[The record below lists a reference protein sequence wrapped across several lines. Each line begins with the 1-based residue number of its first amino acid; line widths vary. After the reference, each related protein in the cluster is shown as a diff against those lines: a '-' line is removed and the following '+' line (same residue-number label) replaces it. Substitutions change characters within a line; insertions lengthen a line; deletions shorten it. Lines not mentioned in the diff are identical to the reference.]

1 MGIFHMI
8 SLRKSMEMDAE
19 GLIASTLEAY
29 RAALVAMGDAGVKA
43 CPPAGES
50 LQHGLRQLHSQL
62 TSVSSQNI
70 VAETEM
76 RVATELRDWGERAAG
91 YYRDRTNDVK
101 EIMTIVAKAA
111 GDVGERDARYSKQF
125 RDLTVRLQASAR
137 LQDVTS
143 IRESLS
149 RNVADLTKC
158 VTKMTQDGKESISQL
173 RAQITT
179 YEARLEEVELL
190 ASQDAL
196 TGLANRRKVERQIE
210 LRTAQTREFCV
221 IYLDLNGFKQVND
234 LHGHLAGDDL
244 LRQVAN
250 ELKGVFRPTDLVGRW
265 GGDEFIVLVDGDIEE
280 AKARL
285 DRIEKWVH
293 GEYTLTVG
301 TQRFLTKVTAA
312 AGVAEWQPGVSATD
326 LISRADHAMYQ
337 NKPKTTGNP
346 RPKIM
351 QLR

>member
-1 MGIFHMI
+1 MI
-8 SLRKSMEMDAE
+8 SLKKSMQMDAE

-29 RAALVAMGDAGVKA
+29 RAALLAMGKAGVQA

-50 LQHGLRQLHSQL
+50 LQQSLQQLQAQL
-62 TSVSSQNI
+62 TAVSSQNI
-70 VAETEM
+70 VAETEE
-76 RVATELRDWGERAAG
+76 RVSAELLSWGDRAAG

-111 GDVGERDARYSKQF
+111 VDVGDRDERYSNKF
-125 RDLTVRLQASAR
+125 KELTIRLQESAK

-143 IRESLS
+143 IRESLN

-158 VTKMTQDGKESISQL
+158 VTKMTEDGRESIGQL
-173 RAQITT
+173 RAQIST

-210 LRTAQTREFCV
+210 LRGKENRRFCV

-234 LHGHLAGDDL
+234 RHGHLAGDDL
-244 LRQVAN
+244 LRQVAT

-265 GGDEFIVLVDGDIEE
+265 GGDEFIVLVDGNGQE
-280 AKARL
+280 AETL
-285 DRIEKWVH
+285 LQRIDKWVQ
-293 GEYTLTVG
+293 GDYTVSVG
-301 TQRFLTKVTAA
+301 AEQRNISVKAA
-312 AGVAEWQPGVSATD
+312 AGMAEWIPGLSASE
-326 LISRADHAMYQ
+326 LISRADKAMYQ
-337 NKPKTTGNP
+337 NKQK
-346 RPKIM
+346 
-351 QLR
+351 Q